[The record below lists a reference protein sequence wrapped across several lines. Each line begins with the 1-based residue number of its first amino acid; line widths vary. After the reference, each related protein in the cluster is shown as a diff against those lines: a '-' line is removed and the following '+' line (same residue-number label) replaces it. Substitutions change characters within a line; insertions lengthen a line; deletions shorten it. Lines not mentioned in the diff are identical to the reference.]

1 MGAMIKEIGAE
12 VDLTIAGAAFINPDK
27 GFFRLL
33 FRADSGAED

>member
-1 MGAMIKEIGAE
+1 MSEELGLRSVAVAMRP
-12 VDLTIAGAAFINPDK
+12 IAQYFNPDK